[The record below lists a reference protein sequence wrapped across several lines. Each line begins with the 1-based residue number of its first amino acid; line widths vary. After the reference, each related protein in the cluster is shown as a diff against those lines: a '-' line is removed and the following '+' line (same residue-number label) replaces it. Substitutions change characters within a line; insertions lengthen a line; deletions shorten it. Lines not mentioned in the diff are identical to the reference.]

1 MIRIVIAL
9 VASTCLLAAS
19 APASTVLREGGRT
32 PVARP
37 GTDLASERA
46 ISRSKLRRRLA
57 DAMSDVG
64 GASGA
69 YVFDID
75 ARGDGTLY
83 GNDASERRTPASNE
97 NLFTTSAFLAELGP
111 DAHLHTRAYVEGKL
125 TGARDSVLDG
135 DLVIVGDGDPAFGTA
150 RFARAH
156 DQPVTRVADLAAGVA
171 SAGIR
176 RITGRVLADDSIFDR
191 KRAA

>member
-1 MIRIVIAL
+1 MIRVAVLPLIAGVI
-9 VASTCLLAAS
+9 LAWAAGAS
-19 APASTVLREGGRT
+19 AGVREGGST

-37 GTDLASERA
+37 GTDLASQKA

-75 ARGDGTLY
+75 AQGDGTLY

-97 NLFTTSAFLAELGP
+97 KLFTTAAFLDALGP
-111 DAHLHTRAYVEGKL
+111 EAHLHTRAYAVGKL
-125 TGARDSVLDG
+125 TGRGDSVLDG
-135 DLVIVGDGDPAFGTA
+135 DLVMVGERGPAFGTA
-150 RFARAH
+150 RFGRPH
-156 DQPVTRVADLAAGVA
+156 DQP
-171 SAGIR
+171 
-176 RITGRVLADDSIFDR
+176 
-191 KRAA
+191 